1 MCFCLFS
8 FFFFVLIFCV
18 FLPLFRN
25 ITAVIW
31 YQINYKTLRKIPYSH
46 PAQHV
51 VKYNQRGGGGE
62 REKKKERKEETLR
75 S

>member
-1 MCFCLFS
+1 
-8 FFFFVLIFCV
+8 
-18 FLPLFRN
+18 
-25 ITAVIW
+25 VIW

-51 VKYNQRGGGGE
+51 VKYNQRGGGGGE
-62 REKKKERKEETLR
+62 REKERKKGRNTAQLKATGYD